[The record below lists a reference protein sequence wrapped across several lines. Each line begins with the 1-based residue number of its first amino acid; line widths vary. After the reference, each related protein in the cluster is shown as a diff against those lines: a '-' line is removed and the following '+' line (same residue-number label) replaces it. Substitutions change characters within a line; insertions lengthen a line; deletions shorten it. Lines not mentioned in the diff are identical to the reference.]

1 MTNVNG
7 IENCHRVIELLSPC
21 MATRGKK
28 KALHK
33 TWRTMTPMCIESR
46 GKNQSVFRVHVLATF
61 SLVSCHGAENLSA
74 WVGDG
79 LSGWRS
85 FFVQFMVPLTL

>member
-1 MTNVNG
+1 
-7 IENCHRVIELLSPC
+7 

-28 KALHK
+28 SFAQNVANDDADVY
-33 TWRTMTPMCIESR
+33 RES
-46 GKNQSVFRVHVLATF
+46 GKKSSVFRVHVLATF